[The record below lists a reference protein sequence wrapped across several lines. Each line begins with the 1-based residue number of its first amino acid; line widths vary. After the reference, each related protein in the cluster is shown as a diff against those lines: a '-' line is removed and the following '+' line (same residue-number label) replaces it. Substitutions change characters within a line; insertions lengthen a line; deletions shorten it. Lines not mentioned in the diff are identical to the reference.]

1 MRVGRVGGRVMVVTV
16 EVVDEV
22 AMLITTTTIA
32 FDARFTLNQR
42 R

>member
-1 MRVGRVGGRVMVVTV
+1 MVVRVGRRVMVVTV
-16 EVVDEV
+16 EVVNEV

-32 FDARFTLNQR
+32 FDARCTLNQR